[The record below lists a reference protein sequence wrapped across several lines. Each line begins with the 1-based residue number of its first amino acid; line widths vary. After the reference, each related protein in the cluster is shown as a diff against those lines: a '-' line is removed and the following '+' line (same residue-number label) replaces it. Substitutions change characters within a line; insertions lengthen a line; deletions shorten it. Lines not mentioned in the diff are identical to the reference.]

1 MDFFS
6 KVLIKNQ
13 KVLFYI
19 EFEITYAF
27 LLGILSIKE
36 KKMKKR
42 SKRGR
47 KYLCRT
53 LKELKK

>member
-13 KVLFYI
+13 KELFYI

-27 LLGILSIKE
+27 LLGVLSKKE
-36 KKMKKR
+36 KKWRNAQKV
-42 SKRGR
+42 GENI
-47 KYLCRT
+47 YV
-53 LKELKK
+53 EL